1 MMKEFKSALLVGAT
15 GVVGSACLDLLLKNE
30 LYDRVIILTRREIN
44 FPVSHPKLIQHVI
57 DFSRLSDFRNL
68 IQADHIFCTLGTTMK
83 IARSKENFYQVDF
96 SYPLEIAKA
105 GLENGAKHF
114 LVVTS
119 IGADS
124 KSSIFY
130 SRVKGELEEALNKLE
145 YPGLSIFRPS
155 LLLGDRAEARPREEV
170 AKFFN
175 SFSGFLIPK
184 KYKPI
189 QAAVVANAMILVA
202 SEDRPEFRIIES
214 DEIQAIYHDNLK
226 K

>member
-1 MMKEFKSALLVGAT
+1 MKDIKSALLVGAT
-15 GVVGSACLDLLLKNE
+15 GVVGSACLDMLLKSE
-30 LYDRVIILTRREIN
+30 CYESVTILTRREIN
-44 FPVSHPKLIQHVI
+44 FPISHSKLIQHVV
-57 DFSRLSDFRNL
+57 DFSRLSDFRHL

-83 IARSKENFYQVDF
+83 IAGSKENFYQVDF
-96 SYPLEIAKA
+96 RYPLEIAKI
-105 GLENGAKHF
+105 GLANGAKHF

-119 IGADS
+119 MGADS

-130 SRVKGELEEALNKLE
+130 SRVKGELEAALNKLG

-155 LLLGDRAEARPREEV
+155 LILGDRAKARPGEEL

-175 SFSGFLIPK
+175 NFLGFLIPK

-189 QAAVVANAMILVA
+189 QAVVVANAMMSVA
-202 SEDRPEFRIIES
+202 SENRPGFRVFES
-214 DEIQAIYHDNLK
+214 DEIQAIYQNNLK